1 MNRDIFERPQR
12 PVTIGKVPR
21 PLLFTKGRI
30 QSVTAA
36 LESFIAKE
44 IGIAKG
50 MREQAATSQNALKD
64 FLIAETDDD
73 PTFPRVLQ
81 DNGATF
87 LGGSW
92 ARHTKTWPLDDIDI
106 YIPLDG
112 LGLSYFEHGIMQPYN
127 VVTDNVLNSNPIL
140 DVGRSRWMEGNDVF
154 SVKLIKEF
162 EKVLKRRYPNTKVK
176 DSEQAV
182 NVQMTYG
189 ETEDEDGLGFD
200 VVPCFYLDPHNE
212 NELPFYLIP
221 NGQNDWIRTNPK
233 LDIIIAQELHE
244 KNDKTYRKVVKLVKY
259 WNERR
264 FGTKFSSYYVELAI
278 MRYFRKQNTADTYF
292 KALPRALMAG
302 FEALLEAAT
311 AGDQPSWLLK
321 APDVPR
327 GDLSDDDIDKIKKA
341 VARCRLAFLFEQAG
355 STDDALKQY
364 AMVFG
369 TLFPT
374 NE

>member
-1 MNRDIFERPQR
+1 M
-12 PVTIGKVPR
+12 TIGKGQLPR

-36 LESFIAKE
+36 LESFIEKQ

-50 MREQAATSQNALKD
+50 MREQAATSQNALRD

-73 PTFPRVLQ
+73 LTFPRVLQ
-81 DNGATF
+81 NNGATF

-106 YIPLDG
+106 YVPLDG
-112 LGLSYFEHGIMQPYN
+112 LGLFYYEYGLQQPYN
-127 VVTDNVLNSNPIL
+127 VVTDDVFTSNPIL
-140 DVGRSRWMEGNDVF
+140 DDGRSRWMEGNYV
-154 SVKLIKEF
+154 SSAKLIRGF
-162 EKVLKRRYPNTKVK
+162 EKVLQRQYPNTKVK

-189 ETEDEDGLGFD
+189 ETEEEKGLAFD
-200 VVPCFYLDPHNE
+200 VVPCFYLDPQSE
-212 NELPFYLIP
+212 SELPFYLIP
-221 NGQNDWIRTNPK
+221 DGNNGWIRTNPK
-233 LDIIIAQELHE
+233 LDIVIAQELHE
-244 KNDKTYRKVVKLVKY
+244 NNDKTYRKVVKLAKY
-259 WNERR
+259 WNENR
-264 FGTKFSSYYVELAI
+264 FGAKLSSYYVELAI
-278 MRYFRKQNTADTYF
+278 MRHFRKQNAAGAYF
-292 KALPRALMAG
+292 KKLPKALLAG
-302 FEALLEAAT
+302 FEALLEAVT
-311 AGDQPSWLLK
+311 EGDQPSWLPK
-321 APDVPR
+321 APDVQR
-327 GDLSDDDIDKIKKA
+327 GELSEEDVGKIKKA
-341 VARCRLAFLFEQAG
+341 VTRCRLAMLFEQAG